1 MTQDTPTGSYINRL
15 VLGYTMRNEF
25 YNDKVTQY
33 ISSDLHNM
41 VKFIKTEYKKRYK
54 GSLTTAAVL
63 DLLIDGDKAV
73 NDLKLE
79 FKGN

>member
-1 MTQDTPTGSYINRL
+1 
-15 VLGYTMRNEF
+15 MRNKF

-33 ISSDLHNM
+33 ISSDLHDM

-63 DLLIDGDKAV
+63 DLLIANDKTV

>member
-1 MTQDTPTGSYINRL
+1 MKH
-15 VLGYTMRNEF
+15 EF

-41 VKFIKTEYKKRYK
+41 IKFIKTEYKKRYK
-54 GSLTTAAVL
+54 GTLTTAAVL
-63 DLLIDGDKAV
+63 DLLIAGDGAV

-79 FKGN
+79 FKGV